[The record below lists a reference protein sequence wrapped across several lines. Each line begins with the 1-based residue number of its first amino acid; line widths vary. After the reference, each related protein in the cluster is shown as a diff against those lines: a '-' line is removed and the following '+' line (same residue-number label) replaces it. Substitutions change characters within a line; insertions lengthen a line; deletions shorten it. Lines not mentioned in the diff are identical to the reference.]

1 MKKDLNR
8 GNNMYDSIRESFS
21 YLGLY
26 RKMLRVK
33 KNIVPESV
41 SFGTDSDQY
50 FLYYEP
56 KHTVS
61 DKLIMWVHGGGWNA
75 GTPKYFDFVGQCVAN
90 AGYRFISIG
99 YRLSPKNK
107 YPCQIEDVCAGYKA
121 ALRYLNGKKIDTS
134 KVIVSGPSA
143 GAHLSSILCYSKSVQ
158 ETYDVD
164 VSNVIG
170 FIGVGGPY
178 SFSVHTSL
186 SVKILLNQLFEKNY
200 ERSKGEPCSLMDES
214 NIPMLL
220 IQSRHDGLIDFSCV
234 EEFYKK
240 AASLGI
246 ACELYEVVDKKNTHS
261 WYTAGMFLET
271 REENKGLDQFFSWIE
286 NKGVYT
292 NERFTGNQKRH

>member
-1 MKKDLNR
+1 MH
-8 GNNMYDSIRESFS
+8 DSIRDSFS
-21 YLGLY
+21 NFRLY

-33 KNIVPESV
+33 KRMIPESV
-41 SFGTDSDQY
+41 SFRQDKDQY

-61 DKLIMWVHGGGWNA
+61 NKIIIWLHGGGWNA

-90 AGYRFISIG
+90 AGYRFVSIG

-121 ALRYLNGKKIDTS
+121 ALRYLNDKKINTS

-186 SVKILLNQLFEKNY
+186 SVKLLLGQLFEKNY
-200 ERSKGEPCSLMDES
+200 DRTKGEPCTLMNES
-214 NIPMLL
+214 DIPMLL
-220 IQSRHDGLIDFSCV
+220 IQSRHDGLIDFSCA
-234 EEFYKK
+234 ERFYEK
-240 AASLGI
+240 AVSLGN

-271 REENKGLDQFFSWIE
+271 REENKGLDKFFSWIE
-286 NKGVYT
+286 T
-292 NERFTGNQKRH
+292 ICI